1 MMTQNAI
8 TPDKDDLFNSST
20 MTFGEHLEELRSCL
34 IRAAIGLV
42 CGVVIGFFVARPV
55 IHIIE
60 SPLRKALGE
69 YYTERAIETFDA
81 WKPRR
86 SGGPGLPYSR
96 TEVVD
101 AVEQYNLSFD
111 LREIHPNRLPGAQTE
126 AEHNDLFDIESLAP
140 VLLWQPLARDSRVSI
155 TTLSAQEA
163 FGIYVKASVLVGL
176 VLAGPWIIYQL
187 WTFVA
192 AWLYPHE
199 KNVVHLFLPVS
210 TGLFIA

>member
-1 MMTQNAI
+1 MTQNAI
-8 TPDKDDLFNSST
+8 TQDKDDLFNSST
-20 MTFGEHLEELRSCL
+20 MTFGEHLEELRVCL
-34 IRAAIGLV
+34 IRASIGLV
-42 CGVVIGFFVARPV
+42 CGVVIGFFIARPV
-55 IHIIE
+55 IHVIE

-86 SGGPGLPYSR
+86 SGGLGLPYSR
-96 TEVVD
+96 KEVVD

-111 LREIHPNRLPGAQTE
+111 LREIHPNRLPGSQAE

-163 FGIYVKASVLVGL
+163 
-176 VLAGPWIIYQL
+176 
-187 WTFVA
+187 
-192 AWLYPHE
+192 
-199 KNVVHLFLPVS
+199 
-210 TGLFIA
+210 

>member
-1 MMTQNAI
+1 MTTSLSKA
-8 TPDKDDLFNSST
+8 DKDDLFNSST

-86 SGGPGLPYSR
+86 SDGPTLPYSR
-96 TEVVD
+96 KEVVD

-111 LREIHPNRLPGAQTE
+111 LREVHPNRLPGSQIQEKHGDTF
-126 AEHNDLFDIESLAP
+126 DLDSSRPSYSGNHLQETVESAL
-140 VLLWQPLARDSRVSI
+140 QPSARKKRSGSI
-155 TTLSAQEA
+155 LRHLS
-163 FGIYVKASVLVGL
+163 LL
-176 VLAGPWIIYQL
+176 VLY
-187 WTFVA
+187 
-192 AWLYPHE
+192 
-199 KNVVHLFLPVS
+199 LPALGSS
-210 TGLFIA
+210 TNYGLSLQPVCTRMKRMLCIFFCR